1 MLKTLNKYEPT
12 ASIGV
17 AIVLAGIDLRV
28 AAVFLA
34 LRFVT
39 ACLALRRLVNGM
51 IPVAK
56 LEPRIVPRRPEPA
69 SPGTM
74 RLGDVSQQGLIPI
87 DAIRL
92 NANQSRLG
100 LAFKLGLD
108 LSIPR
113 DGSPVEYLIAGD
125 QPKSKTGNVVARNKS
140 I

>member
-1 MLKTLNKYEPT
+1 MLNKYEPS

-34 LRFVT
+34 FRFVT
-39 ACLALRRLVNGM
+39 VCLALRRLV
-51 IPVAK
+51 PVTK
-56 LEPRIVPRRPEPA
+56 PDPRIMPRRPEPA
-69 SPGTM
+69 SPGAI
-74 RLGDVSQQGLIPI
+74 RLRDISQQGLIPI
-87 DAIRL
+87 DALRL

-113 DGSPVEYLIAGD
+113 DGRPVEYLIAGD
-125 QPKSKTGNVVARNKS
+125 QPKSKTGNVVARNQS

>member
-1 MLKTLNKYEPT
+1 MLKALNKYEPS

-17 AIVLAGIDLRV
+17 AIVLAGIMLP
-28 AAVFLA
+28 AALVFLA
-34 LRFVT
+34 FRFVT

-51 IPVAK
+51 IPAPQPD
-56 LEPRIVPRRPEPA
+56 PRIMPRRPEPT
-69 SPGTM
+69 SPGKM
-74 RLGDVSQQGLIPI
+74 RLGGISQQRLIPI
-87 DAIRL
+87 DALRL

-100 LAFKLGLD
+100 LAFKFGLD
-108 LSIPR
+108 LAIPR